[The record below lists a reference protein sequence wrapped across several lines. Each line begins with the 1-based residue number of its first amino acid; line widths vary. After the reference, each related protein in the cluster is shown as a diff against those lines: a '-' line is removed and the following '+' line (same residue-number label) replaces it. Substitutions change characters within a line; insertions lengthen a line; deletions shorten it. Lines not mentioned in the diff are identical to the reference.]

1 MPLRDWIFGPR
12 EQRESFTSQT
22 IAASVQ
28 AATLGTVGRNV
39 AVFEACASLWSRAFA
54 AGTSAQLKPDILA
67 RIGRDL
73 ISCGESLWVV
83 QGKAIV
89 SQVSTHDIQGGFDPA
104 SWIYNV
110 SLPGP
115 STASTRKIPAANI
128 LHLRINMDPST
139 PWRGRSPWSLIPTT
153 ALLLQGLETQL
164 KDEAA
169 GPSGSLLPV
178 PKPTTDLASDV
189 AALSGRVVLGESAS
203 VDNWGAGGRGS
214 ATGEWR
220 LTRLGLAPPDGTV
233 QLRTKL
239 ESSIA
244 AAAGV
249 PPALL
254 AADAAESTGREA
266 WRVFAN
272 GTIAPVAA
280 SLAPEIAAKLGGD
293 GSVSF
298 ESLRAADIQGRS
310 RAYKALVEAKM
321 SPEDARAVC
330 GF

>member
-12 EQRESFTSQT
+12 EDRESYTSQT

-28 AATLGTVGRNV
+28 AANLGTVGQNV
-39 AVFEACASLWSRAFA
+39 AVFEACCGLWSRAFS

-73 ISCGESLWVV
+73 VTCGESLWII

-104 SWIYNV
+104 SWVYRCEM
-110 SLPGP
+110 PGP
-115 STASTRKIPAANI
+115 STSTSRQIPASNV
-128 LHLRINMDPST
+128 LHLRINQDPST
-139 PWRGRSPWSLIPTT
+139 PWKGRSPWSLIPDT
-153 ALLLQGLETQL
+153 ALLLQGLERQL
-164 KDEAA
+164 RDEAG
-169 GPSGSLLPV
+169 GPSGFVLPV
-178 PKPTTDLASDV
+178 PNPTTDLASDV
-189 AALSGRVVLGESAS
+189 SGLGGRVVLGESVS
-203 VDNWGAGGRGS
+203 VDNHGLGGRGS
-214 ATGEWR
+214 PTGEWR
-220 LTRLGLAPPDGTV
+220 LTRFGLAPPDGTV
-233 QLRTKL
+233 QLRSRL

-249 PPALL
+249 APALFS
-254 AADAAESTGREA
+254 ADAAESAGREA
-266 WRVFAN
+266 WRNFAG

-280 SLAPEIAAKLGGD
+280 SLAPEISAKLGGD
-293 GSVSF
+293 GSITF

-310 RAYKALVEAKM
+310 RAFAALRKAEMSEAA
-321 SPEDARAVC
+321 AREIC